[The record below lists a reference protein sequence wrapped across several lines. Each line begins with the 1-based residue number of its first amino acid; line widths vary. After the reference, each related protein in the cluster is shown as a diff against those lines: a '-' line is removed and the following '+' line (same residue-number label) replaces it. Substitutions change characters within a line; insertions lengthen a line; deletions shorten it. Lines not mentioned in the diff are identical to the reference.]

1 MANSDGEDSI
11 FKMLRKDFFDK
22 LFTKEIFTTEDI
34 NPFLYSNQNS
44 FSRMDEEN
52 KKLSIKS
59 LEIISLYNEDFYQLK
74 DEYFWEIQK

>member
-1 MANSDGEDSI
+1 MANSNGEDSI

-22 LFTKEIFTTEDI
+22 LFTKEIFTREDI
-34 NPFLYSNQNS
+34 NPFLNTNQNY
-44 FSRMDEEN
+44 FAEMNEEN
-52 KKLSIKS
+52 KELSRKS